1 MYAQQVQSGPPVGPA
16 RRLITGLPAGPSG
29 RGPGVS
35 DLCHT
40 FSLDKLAQCV
50 DEGKFLQ
57 FARYFHMNM
66 YFGACASTRNQI
78 GCLWPIPR
86 ALLPPPRARRASD
99 RREQPSALL
108 DEAIR
113 ACPTAPEKSETVP
126 VLDTMKRCCVQL
138 A

>member
-66 YFGACASTRNQI
+66 YFGACASTD
-78 GCLWPIPR
+78 
-86 ALLPPPRARRASD
+86 ASD
-99 RREQPSALL
+99 SDASGPYLGPSCLRHARGVPATTENSHLL
-108 DEAIR
+108 CLMRGLEH
-113 ACPTAPEKSETVP
+113 V
-126 VLDTMKRCCVQL
+126 
-138 A
+138 